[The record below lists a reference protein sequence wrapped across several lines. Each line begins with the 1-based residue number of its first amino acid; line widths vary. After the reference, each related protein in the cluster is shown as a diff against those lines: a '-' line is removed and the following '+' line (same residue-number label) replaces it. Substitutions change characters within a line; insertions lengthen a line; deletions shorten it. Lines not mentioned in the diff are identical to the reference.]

1 MGDAVMAV
9 FGVPVAHEDDAL
21 RAARAALEMRT
32 TLTDLNAE
40 LERRWGERLEVR
52 TGVNSGEVVVGE
64 TPGGAPTTLGD
75 AVNVAQRLEGAAPA
89 GEVLIGEETAR
100 LISPNAELAPIDSLT
115 LKGKSAPVEA
125 WRLVSVSAGTSEA
138 PDRAMAPLVGR
149 EAELRL
155 LRESFDEVAATRTPR
170 LVTVVGPA
178 GIGKSRLVR
187 ALRADLRDVATT
199 AVGRCLPYGE
209 GVAYWP
215 VAEIAR
221 RLAGEATETALA
233 TTVGDGTPGEEDGAG
248 RGAGRAGRRLRARRR
263 HRGGGPV
270 GGPQAP
276 RSGRAARAASGRRG
290 GHPLG
295 RADAPRAARAR
306 RDVRLRRP
314 PAARLP
320 RAARAARGAL
330 LMDRRRRRAQR
341 RYPALAPRPDG
352 GPGAARADRARR
364 RPRRRGAAAVARGR
378 RRKPAVPPADG
389 GDADRDG
396 RSLRRR
402 PADDPSRARRTHRR
416 IDAG

>member
-1 MGDAVMAV
+1 MASCPACGGAVAGDARYCSHCGASLASITPARVSARKLVSVLFSDVRGFTELGEHLDPESLHELVGRWFYEAHHVIARHGGTVEKYMGDAVMAV

-52 TGVNSGEVVVGE
+52 TGVNTGEVVVGE

-100 LISPNAELAPIDSLT
+100 LIRPTAELAPIDSLT
-115 LKGKSAPVEA
+115 LKGKAAPVAA

-155 LRESFDEVAATRTPR
+155 LRESFDEVAKTRTPR

-187 ALRADLRDVATT
+187 AFRADLRDVATT

-221 RLAGEATETALA
+221 RLAGEATETAL
-233 TTVGDGTPGEEDGAG
+233 
-248 RGAGRAGRRLRARRR
+248 
-263 HRGGGPV
+263 
-270 GGPQAP
+270 
-276 RSGRAARAASGRRG
+276 
-290 GHPLG
+290 
-295 RADAPRAARAR
+295 
-306 RDVRLRRP
+306 
-314 PAARLP
+314 
-320 RAARAARGAL
+320 
-330 LMDRRRRRAQR
+330 
-341 RYPALAPRPDG
+341 
-352 GPGAARADRARR
+352 
-364 RPRRRGAAAVARGR
+364 
-378 RRKPAVPPADG
+378 
-389 GDADRDG
+389 
-396 RSLRRR
+396 
-402 PADDPSRARRTHRR
+402 
-416 IDAG
+416 